1 MLLVLSIGVN
11 AQKYIP
17 FPTENSQWN
26 IKLSKGDN
34 YTPYSCELLKYVLQG
49 DTIYNGKTYHK
60 LYFNAGTLEKPQ
72 YTIKG
77 GLCEINKQIFYHDFS
92 IFKSGY
98 LYNIMQKSNELRN
111 CTKNQL
117 MTVSD
122 EFLLYDFNKTKIG
135 DTLFTTPWGNP
146 ILISGID
153 SVLIQNQY
161 RKRYTCGSLL
171 GEYDYVIEGIGSVKQ
186 GLLGAITP
194 MPMCGGYNW
203 EFVCFSQNG
212 ESIYKNPD
220 YVDCNSSRSW
230 KDIPY
235 VPFPTEN
242 AQWNVFYASSYN
254 DSPMDTTLLQYSLQ
268 GDTTINGTVYRKMC
282 RNIGTIA
289 NPIYKSVGGLRE
301 QDKKIYYVGYGY
313 TTYSA
318 PINDVLEQLLYDF
331 NKGIGESV
339 FYQTNHLNYTIA
351 EIDSIKIGSEFRRR
365 YKIYRYNT
373 SEYEYL
379 IEGIGNIQSGL
390 FGVITPIPTCSMCHH
405 EWHFVCFSQ
414 NGVSLYKNPIYV
426 DCNSVL
432 KTALSDVKANIPLVK
447 ISPNP
452 VKDILVI
459 ESLYTDSPCTS
470 LEVMD
475 IMGKSV
481 KTTLITNSAKSKLDL
496 SDCNAGIYFVMLKFK
511 DKTELHKI
519 IKI

>member
-1 MLLVLSIGVN
+1 MKRIIMFMLLVLSIGVN

-301 QDKKIYYVGYGY
+301 QDKKIYYYSGYGY
-313 TTYSA
+313 TKYIG
-318 PINDVLEQLLYDF
+318 PIINGSEKLLYDF
-331 NKGIGESV
+331 NKKIGDV
-339 FYQTNHLNYTIA
+339 VAIDQWRGYTITK
-351 EIDSIKIGSEFRRR
+351 IDSVKIGNEYR
-365 YKIYRYNT
+365 KRYNDCI
-373 SEYEYL
+373 
-379 IEGIGNIQSGL
+379 IEGIGDVNQGL
-390 FGVITPIPTCSMCHH
+390 LSMITDIPTCSMCHF

-414 NGVSLYKNPIYV
+414 NGESLFKNPIYV

-452 VKDILVI
+452 VKDILVL
-459 ESLYTDSPCTS
+459 ESLNTDLPCTS
-470 LEVMD
+470 VEVMD
-475 IMGKSV
+475 VMGKSV
-481 KTTLITNSAKSKLDL
+481 KSIPISSSLESKLDL